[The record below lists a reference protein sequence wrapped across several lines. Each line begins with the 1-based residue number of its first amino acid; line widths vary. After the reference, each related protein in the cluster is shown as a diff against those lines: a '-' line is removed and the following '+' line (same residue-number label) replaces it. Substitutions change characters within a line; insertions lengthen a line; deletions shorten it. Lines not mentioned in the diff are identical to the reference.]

1 MRRDKNRGEVPAPLL
16 RLKQKFTEWRNCRTA
31 GQRIPRPLWNSA
43 AKLAARHGLSQT
55 ATVLGLD
62 YYSLK
67 RHVERERSI
76 NRILQVVAWDV
87 IAATVSFQR
96 QSPHDIEFAVTG
108 LFGVL
113 QTVAQV

>member
-1 MRRDKNRGEVPAPLL
+1 MS
-16 RLKQKFTEWRNCRTA
+16 TA
-31 GQRIPRPLWNSA
+31 C
-43 AKLAARHGLSQT
+43 
-55 ATVLGLD
+55 
-62 YYSLK
+62 
-67 RHVERERSI
+67 ERSI

>member
-1 MRRDKNRGEVPAPLL
+1 MLPGIR
-16 RLKQKFTEWRNCRTA
+16 F
-31 GQRIPRPLWNSA
+31 
-43 AKLAARHGLSQT
+43 
-55 ATVLGLD
+55 ATG
-62 YYSLK
+62 
-67 RHVERERSI
+67 ERSI